1 MQVRQSSVRGNRPQC
16 PIDPTHRLHSHGN
29 YKRYANTDGDE
40 KEKVPRWLCVVCG
53 GTISVLPDTMV
64 PYRPVGT
71 DLIEQWFD
79 GSFMGRAPPKVT
91 ENEKGCLKRAVTR
104 FLQRIPSLAEVLGQM
119 IEITSPTPA
128 QLWAQLRK
136 LGKLKKILRFLAEDF
151 KTSLLGNY
159 RCLQPSVVSS

>member
-1 MQVRQSSVRGNRPQC
+1 MQVRQSSVRGNRPEC
-16 PIDPTHRLHSHGN
+16 PIESSHRVHVHGD
-29 YKRYANTDGDE
+29 YKRYAKADGDE

-104 FLQRIPSLAEVLGQM
+104 FLQRIPSLAEVFGQM
-119 IEITSPTPA
+119 IDVINPSAAE
-128 QLWAQLRK
+128 LWSRLRQSDN
-136 LGKLKKILRFLAEDF
+136 LQDILRFLAEDF

-159 RCLQPSVVSS
+159 RCLQPWVVSS